1 MAMEGST
8 DIQSFEDVK
17 KPAKNEIN
25 NLKPVIDTYK
35 KIDQRVLEI
44 VFKSYSRRRNRKS
57 RQYLLS
63 TSA

>member
-1 MAMEGST
+1 MEGST
-8 DIQSFEDVK
+8 DIQSLEHVL
-17 KPAKNEIN
+17 KPAKNEN
-25 NLKPVIDTYK
+25 KNVKPDKDTYK

-57 RQYLLS
+57 RQCLLS